1 METKVLHDEPSS
13 ELFEFNS
20 QTHSIY
26 FHTPRQLLNGSQMHE
41 DNFPDRWIEE
51 KIVHPHFADEFRNGF
66 RDVENKVDIKETKLL
81 MKSSSGEY
89 SWYKMTT

>member
-26 FHTPRQLLNGSQMHE
+26 FHTPRQLLNGSQMRE

-66 RDVENKVDIKETKLL
+66 RDVENKVDIKETELL
-81 MKSSSGEY
+81 MKTSSGEY
-89 SWYKMTT
+89 SWYKTTT